1 MTGTLVAYI
10 PWAVRT
16 IACNIGCRLKV
27 YWATVVA
34 VVLALWLRV
43 RNGVVWVDGLV
54 SSFRLGFE
62 LWKDFRPAGLAD
74 PLQGIFG

>member
-1 MTGTLVAYI
+1 VAGTLVACI
-10 PWAVRT
+10 PWAVSY
-16 IACNIGCRLKV
+16 RLRV

-34 VVLALWLRV
+34 VVLALRLRV
-43 RNGVVWVDGLV
+43 RNGVVWVDGLM
-54 SSFRLGFE
+54 SSFRLGIE